1 MKILRS
7 STLFNK
13 SVFTLLIFFSL
24 VSCKKEEVITKE
36 ITYQLSGN
44 FGKSVT
50 VKYTPTG
57 ATLASEIE
65 NIQLP
70 WQKVVI
76 PNLENASVGLT
87 INGEKG
93 TPNSTIV
100 AKIFVDGSEQ
110 KSVNI
115 TADVNG
121 DFSYELNHIFN

>member
-57 ATLASEIE
+57 ATLANEIE
-65 NIQLP
+65 SVQLP

-76 PNLENASVGLT
+76 PTLENASVGLT

>member
-13 SVFTLLIFFSL
+13 SLFTLLIFFSL

-57 ATLASEIE
+57 GTLSNEIE
-65 NIQLP
+65 NVQLP